1 MSDTDH
7 LFNIKNIIIEK
18 NQSETHLREYF
29 CDNTI
34 NPSDYND
41 FKDLII
47 YAIDNEASNGIVT
60 YLLDQRQEKG
70 ANFEIVE
77 NGKKKTPLLLAVI
90 NDNYKLADILI
101 KEYKADIN
109 YIYKEEKYRITEILY
124 DNNNNY
130 NNNNLLTYKRLK
142 YILEKGCITTYRFLY
157 ELIRNK
163 DNKLYKLQY
172 TCRKFKNED
181 IIKFLNLYK
190 NCKEKKESLS
200 NDDIHKLND
209 ELKSLIKENKGRLLV
224 NDELYEKSVD
234 YHNYEAL
241 MITFENEDAEEN
253 VILNRIIKY
262 DLFEKA
268 LDLGNYNY
276 IKKILSYKP
285 LHYMCKDYNEIL
297 SNLIKKYLTPNEI
310 YKKENVAKLVIKTFI
325 NTSIPIYNK
334 NNPSNF
340 ISDKGIPF
348 RNLILNIAIENKS
361 LDAVKY
367 LCSCTSDEINTKDI
381 KSKYPIFNSIEIG
394 NYDIFKYLI
403 NKINNLNIKNNNG
416 ISLMNLIINENQEY
430 MCEYLLKYYDG
441 IAINENDSSGFTPL
455 ENAINKNNSNIVQMI
470 LYYGLKHRIDLN
482 VNEKDSSG
490 NLPLIK
496 AINKNNFDMIFY
508 ILDYYNQKKID
519 VNIYDNNGNTP
530 ITLLYKNY
538 INSGKSNPSMFNKIF
553 DYLLEYYDINQTDH
567 SGNTILY
574 YAICNKD
581 TDIMKKLLNMG
592 ANLLL
597 KNNFKKS
604 PMDMVFNQK
613 NYNVFKTIIE
623 YGNIDLNIENV
634 EGDSFLKNIIKS
646 HDSDFDTD
654 KKKELIELLIKKG
667 ININFFDKNGN
678 TPLVYA
684 IQSNLKSIYNL
695 LKENGAYINTNDG
708 NASFLDELVQSEKY
722 DYLEDICNSDSGFEM
737 KELKFNSYS
746 LLIKKGKNDLLK
758 KIIRNTK
765 NFNINMKNEEND
777 NTLLDEAINNNNT
790 VITKFLFDYCIN
802 KY

>member
-695 LKENGAYINTNDG
+695 LKENGAYINTNNG
-708 NASFLDELVQSEKY
+708 NTSFLDELVQSEKY

-758 KIIRNTK
+758 KIIHNTK